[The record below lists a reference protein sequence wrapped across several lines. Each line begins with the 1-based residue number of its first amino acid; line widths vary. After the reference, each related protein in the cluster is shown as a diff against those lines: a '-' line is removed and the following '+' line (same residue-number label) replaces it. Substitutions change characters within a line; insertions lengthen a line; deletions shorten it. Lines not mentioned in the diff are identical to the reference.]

1 MKFSEIAKE
10 LRQEYGFSQK
20 ILGEKLNISPAAI
33 GHLELGK
40 HEPGSVILL
49 AYANFFHVSVD
60 YLLGREEGWN
70 CNVSGAP
77 LPEYTKDER
86 NLVEA
91 YRDLNPALQ
100 NLLWDMIHT
109 WEKKDA
115 SKETSKKKA

>member
-1 MKFSEIAKE
+1 MKTGEILKE
-10 LRQEYGFSQK
+10 LRIEADLTQK
-20 ILGEKLNISPAAI
+20 DLAKLLGIGQSTIAGYERGEREATAYILSLYAA
-33 GHLELGK
+33 H
-40 HEPGSVILL
+40 
-49 AYANFFHVSVD
+49 FRVSVD
-60 YLLGREEGWN
+60 YLLGREEDWHTDI
-70 CNVSGAP
+70 SAPP